1 MTPHTSPPNRSICNV
16 GDMTE
21 PRTRLPRTS
30 ANATFAARTET
41 IEAEDVPAEGE
52 SSLLPAEDSPPRTPT
67 WVKALGIIL
76 VVLLLAF
83 AGLHL
88 TGNAPTHMTGPGGAQ
103 HGLQL
108 P

>member
-1 MTPHTSPPNRSICNV
+1 
-16 GDMTE
+16 MTE
-21 PRTRLPRTS
+21 PHTRLSRVS
-30 ANATFAARTET
+30 NGTFSEPTEPVK
-41 IEAEDVPAEGE
+41 AEDLPAIGD
-52 SSLLPAEDSPPRTPT
+52 SGFLAAEDSPPRTPT
-67 WVKALGIIL
+67 WVKALGIVL

-88 TGNAPTHMTGPGGAQ
+88 TGNAPTHMAGPSGAE